1 MVKDSDKIYL
11 KAFGANLKKVRKDK
25 LLSYRQLSH
34 NCNIDY
40 SDISKIEKGEINIT
54 LTTTRELAAGLEVH
68 PRDLL
73 DFEIPE

>member
-1 MVKDSDKIYL
+1 MVKESDKIYL
-11 KAFGANLKKVRKDK
+11 KAFGTNLKKIRKAK

-54 LTTTRELAAGLEVH
+54 LTTMNDLASGLEVH
-68 PRDLL
+68 QKELL
-73 DFEIPE
+73 DF